1 MTKEE
6 QKKESLKICDLA
18 IKLNIKVNNLY
29 KTTLDKVFYKIIE
42 EFKKDNEKGY
52 SYFLQLPQFTQNI
65 FLVDFCTIEEVEI
78 YFYILE
84 RLDIY
89 NFNKQL

>member
-18 IKLNIKVNNLY
+18 IKLNIEVNNLY

>member
-18 IKLNIKVNNLY
+18 IKLNIEINNLY

>member
-6 QKKESLKICDLA
+6 QRKESLKICDLA
-18 IKLNIKVNNLY
+18 IKLNIEVNNLY

>member
-18 IKLNIKVNNLY
+18 IKLNIEVNNLY

-52 SYFLQLPQFTQNI
+52 YYFLELPQFTQNI

>member
-18 IKLNIKVNNLY
+18 IKLNIEVNNLY

-52 SYFLQLPQFTQNI
+52 YYFLELPKITQNI

-89 NFNKQL
+89 NFNKKL

>member
-18 IKLNIKVNNLY
+18 IKLNIEVNNLY

-52 SYFLQLPQFTQNI
+52 CYFLQLPQFTQNV

>member
-18 IKLNIKVNNLY
+18 IKLNIRVNNLY
-29 KTTLDKVFYKIIE
+29 KKTLDKVFYKIIE

-52 SYFLQLPQFTQNI
+52 SYFLELPQFTQNI